1 MSQPGGNFLLPQGEK
16 QTGDNMLSDI
26 NTMIYLYHGSDHI
39 VEKPVFG
46 GGKPDNDYGSG
57 FYTTRIKERAE
68 DWALLYGTENA
79 VVSRYQMALSDM
91 NVLNLDDYGPMAWI
105 AEVICNRG
113 VTSMIA
119 RDFSDDFVA
128 RYKVDTDHADLIV
141 GYRADDSYGDVI
153 ESFMSG
159 EITVDEVK
167 KLFYKGELGEQYF
180 IKSRR
185 AFQGLHYVDCY
196 RPAMSVETGQEIS
209 RERREVLRFLENRR
223 LQIARRYRVPEI
235 SVVEAITNA
244 YSYNREFGYYERL

>member
-1 MSQPGGNFLLPQGEK
+1 MP
-16 QTGDNMLSDI
+16 SDT
-26 NTMIYLYHGSDHI
+26 NTIIYLYHGSDHV
-39 VEKPVFG
+39 VEKPAYG
-46 GGKPDNDYGSG
+46 EGKPDNDYGSG
-57 FYTTRIKERAE
+57 FYTTRIKERAD
-68 DWALLYGTENA
+68 DWALIYGTENA
-79 VVSRYQMALSDM
+79 VVSQYQINLSNMD
-91 NVLNLDDYGPMAWI
+91 VLYLDDYGPMAWI

-119 RDFSDDFVA
+119 REFSDEFVS
-128 RYKVDTDHADLIV
+128 RYKVNTNDADLIV

-180 IKSRR
+180 IKSHK
-185 AFQGLHYVDCY
+185 AFKRLQYVDCY
-196 RPAMSVETGQEIS
+196 KPAMSGEAGQEIS
-209 RERREVLRFLENRR
+209 RARREVLRFLEKRR

-235 SVVEAITNA
+235 SVIDAITNT